1 MGRSLPGS
9 SSIKFHESGISSN
22 RMARLALPI
31 KLFAR
36 WLLPFSGGTASI
48 GSSDCAICLCRM
60 ERGEETRELRC
71 RHPFHKSCLDKWLEQ
86 PGRCCPVCREDA
98 GAGEKASESRKR
110 AELRDGGVIVFFP
123 WEEEDFRSDAW
134 WIR

>member
-1 MGRSLPGS
+1 MRSA
-9 SSIKFHESGISSN
+9 F
-22 RMARLALPI
+22 RRTVCMARLALRT

-36 WLLPFSGGTASI
+36 WLLLAFSGGTASI

-110 AELRDGGVIVFFP
+110 AELRDDGVIVFFP
-123 WEEEDFRSDAW
+123 WEEEEEEEEDDFRCDAW